1 MMEKELHRGTGL
13 LWIETINS
21 NPNGNP
27 DQDSEPRQR
36 SDERGEISP
45 VSFKHKVRELVAYK
59 EGPIWK
65 EISAELGIEPSEM
78 GHYDILEQ
86 KETKRSEV
94 KRLSSQEFLDRYW
107 DARVFGSTFLEGKIK
122 DEAIAADNPQ
132 AGTFI
137 HTGVVQFGLGLSL
150 SPIEVERLTTTKVL
164 PAEEGKGKGMAP
176 LAFRVVPYG
185 LYLMPFFVNATMAGK
200 TQCTYRDIQLLLRM
214 IPYAYE
220 ATASYIRP
228 QVNIRHAYYVE
239 HAKARGCYND
249 FKIIEALTPDLLI
262 PADAVA
268 HSIKDYDVEA
278 VEQRI
283 ARLNQEMEGKAGP
296 VIDLMEV

>member
-1 MMEKELHRGTGL
+1 MMERELHRGTGL
-13 LWIETINS
+13 LWIEAINS

-65 EISAELGIEPSEM
+65 EISAELGIKPSEM

-122 DEAIAADNPQ
+122 DESVAADNPQ

-137 HTGVVQFGLGLSL
+137 HTFHFLPLKSSV
-150 SPIEVERLTTTKVL
+150 SPQQRFCRQRRGREREWRLWHS
-164 PAEEGKGKGMAP
+164 
-176 LAFRVVPYG
+176 
-185 LYLMPFFVNATMAGK
+185 
-200 TQCTYRDIQLLLRM
+200 
-214 IPYAYE
+214 
-220 ATASYIRP
+220 ASCP
-228 QVNIRHAYYVE
+228 M
-239 HAKARGCYND
+239 GC
-249 FKIIEALTPDLLI
+249 I
-262 PADAVA
+262 
-268 HSIKDYDVEA
+268 
-278 VEQRI
+278 
-283 ARLNQEMEGKAGP
+283 
-296 VIDLMEV
+296 

>member
-1 MMEKELHRGTGL
+1 MEIPIRTA
-13 LWIETINS
+13 
-21 NPNGNP
+21 NP
-27 DQDSEPRQR
+27 DSAVM
-36 SDERGEISP
+36 SVGEISP

-65 EISAELGIEPSEM
+65 EISAELGIKPSEM
-78 GHYDILEQ
+78 GRYDILEQ

-164 PAEEGKGKGMAP
+164 PGRGGEGKGNGASGIPRRALWAVSDAIFCKCNHG
-176 LAFRVVPYG
+176 
-185 LYLMPFFVNATMAGK
+185 GK
-200 TQCTYRDIQLLLRM
+200 
-214 IPYAYE
+214 
-220 ATASYIRP
+220 
-228 QVNIRHAYYVE
+228 
-239 HAKARGCYND
+239 
-249 FKIIEALTPDLLI
+249 
-262 PADAVA
+262 DAVY
-268 HSIKDYDVEA
+268 I
-278 VEQRI
+278 
-283 ARLNQEMEGKAGP
+283 
-296 VIDLMEV
+296 

>member
-1 MMEKELHRGTGL
+1 MMERELHRGTGL

-164 PAEEGKGKGMAP
+164 PAEEG
-176 LAFRVVPYG
+176 
-185 LYLMPFFVNATMAGK
+185 
-200 TQCTYRDIQLLLRM
+200 
-214 IPYAYE
+214 
-220 ATASYIRP
+220 
-228 QVNIRHAYYVE
+228 
-239 HAKARGCYND
+239 
-249 FKIIEALTPDLLI
+249 
-262 PADAVA
+262 
-268 HSIKDYDVEA
+268 
-278 VEQRI
+278 
-283 ARLNQEMEGKAGP
+283 
-296 VIDLMEV
+296 

>member
-1 MMEKELHRGTGL
+1 MMERELHRGTGL

-122 DEAIAADNPQ
+122 DELLQLIIPR
-132 AGTFI
+132 
-137 HTGVVQFGLGLSL
+137 LGRLS
-150 SPIEVERLTTTKVL
+150 
-164 PAEEGKGKGMAP
+164 
-176 LAFRVVPYG
+176 
-185 LYLMPFFVNATMAGK
+185 
-200 TQCTYRDIQLLLRM
+200 
-214 IPYAYE
+214 
-220 ATASYIRP
+220 
-228 QVNIRHAYYVE
+228 
-239 HAKARGCYND
+239 
-249 FKIIEALTPDLLI
+249 I
-262 PADAVA
+262 PAWCSLGWDSRFLPLKSSASPQRRFCRQRRGRERA
-268 HSIKDYDVEA
+268 WRLWHSASCPMGCISCHF
-278 VEQRI
+278 
-283 ARLNQEMEGKAGP
+283 L
-296 VIDLMEV
+296 